1 MWEDRREQLERLNN
15 EVILTLAKTIDAKD
29 KYTNGHSERVAAYSK
44 EIARRMGM
52 SEQEQE
58 KIYVMGLLHDIGKI
72 GVPDLIINKPG
83 KLTDEE
89 FAMIKKH
96 PSIGKDILENIS
108 EFPDISVGAK
118 CHHEKYDGTGYP
130 DGIGGENIPLLARI
144 IGIADAYDAMSSKR
158 SYRDVLPRD
167 VIRNEIVKG
176 RGMQFDPKCAD
187 IMLQM
192 IDEDAEY
199 RMREQ

>member
-1 MWEDRREQLERLNN
+1 M
-15 EVILTLAKTIDAKD
+15 
-29 KYTNGHSERVAAYSK
+29 
-44 EIARRMGM
+44 
-52 SEQEQE
+52 
-58 KIYVMGLLHDIGKI
+58 
-72 GVPDLIINKPG
+72 
-83 KLTDEE
+83 
-89 FAMIKKH
+89 
-96 PSIGKDILENIS
+96 ENIS

>member
-1 MWEDRREQLERLNN
+1 MERLNN

-89 FAMIKKH
+89 FQMIKKH
-96 PSIGKDILENIS
+96 PPIGKDILENIS

-144 IGIADAYDAMSSKR
+144 IGIADVYDAMSSKR

-192 IDEDAEY
+192 IDEDEEY